1 VKTIVI
7 VTIEHAKPLPSKV
20 EITDIASD
28 RLYGYLYSQG
38 VEASVTATQCTQVPA
53 KPEKWEIHQK

>member
-1 VKTIVI
+1 MKTILI
-7 VTIEHAKPLPSKV
+7 VTIEHSKPLPAKV

-38 VEASVTATQCTQVPA
+38 VEA
-53 KPEKWEIHQK
+53 